1 MTKHPKFSVNNAPKK
16 LQQNVMNVI
25 GHLFDS
31 VFSTKIANKVL
42 MTKNIIIFFILLLEC
57 FLKKESIHGN
67 TTLMKQDRIY
77 VEIGYLVLEF
87 AETPGSGNN

>member
-1 MTKHPKFSVNNAPKK
+1 M
-16 LQQNVMNVI
+16 
-25 GHLFDS
+25 
-31 VFSTKIANKVL
+31 
-42 MTKNIIIFFILLLEC
+42 

-87 AETPGSGNN
+87 AETPGSGDN

>member
-31 VFSTKIANKVL
+31 VLSTKIANKVL
-42 MTKNIIIFFILLLEC
+42 MTKNISFLILLLEC

-77 VEIGYLVLEF
+77 IC
-87 AETPGSGNN
+87 